1 MGQEASLPADGED
14 DLEELAPPSHTTA
27 AATPSSSSSMHHPG
41 QHQQHGGGGK
51 TTASKVPQKMLNMM
65 RAFEQTA
72 RGDDSLQK
80 MDSTEGGAGI
90 IPATGGTAAT
100 TTTTTKSSL
109 FRPTATARG
118 VISQMRSL
126 RINKQSVEKPKAEQV
141 QDWEKQ
147 WYADDE
153 DDSDEEDDV
162 VAASPGGYH
171 NAASSSVPPVG
182 GGTSSA
188 GVVVTPTNAAM
199 ARPGLDSGP
208 AIMMSSSHVHLVT
221 PPDLLA
227 SGRAAPSSQMLAY
240 SEVSLNHHQQQQHVH
255 MQPDEVFTGVLDPS
269 GKKPDV
275 AMFLPMLRV
284 LGKGSFGKVRTKHE
298 RLHLLST
305 KCFVS

>member
-27 AATPSSSSSMHHPG
+27 ATPSSSSMHHPG

-90 IPATGGTAAT
+90 IPATGGTAT
-100 TTTTTKSSL
+100 TTTTTAKASL

-126 RINKQSVEKPKAEQV
+126 RINKQSVEKPPKAEQV

-153 DDSDEEDDV
+153 DDSDEEEDV

-171 NAASSSVPPVG
+171 NAAASVPPVG
-182 GGTSSA
+182 GGSSST

-208 AIMMSSSHVHLVT
+208 AIMSSSSNVHLVT

-240 SEVSLNHHQQQQHVH
+240 SEVSLNHHQQQQQQQHVH

-284 LGKGSFGKVRTKHE
+284 LGKGSFGKVRTKQE
-298 RLHLLST
+298 SLYFL
-305 KCFVS
+305 VN

>member
-27 AATPSSSSSMHHPG
+27 ATPSSSSMHHPG
-41 QHQQHGGGGK
+41 QHQQHGGGGGK

-90 IPATGGTAAT
+90 IPTTGGTAT
-100 TTTTTKSSL
+100 TTTTTKASL

-126 RINKQSVEKPKAEQV
+126 RINKQSVEKPPKAEQV

-153 DDSDEEDDV
+153 DDSDEEEDV

-182 GGTSSA
+182 GGSSSA

-208 AIMMSSSHVHLVT
+208 AIMSSSHVHLVT

-298 RLHLLST
+298 SLYFL
-305 KCFVS
+305 VN